1 MSNIIEIW
9 HRNQI
14 EQKIE
19 KKNREK
25 KYSKPNKLINFYI
38 GSLEYC
44 TAKSIQQNN
53 VKLNIAAHTHAHT
66 QYAR

>member
-19 KKNREK
+19 KKKREK
-25 KYSKPNKLINFYI
+25 KNIRNQIN
-38 GSLEYC
+38 
-44 TAKSIQQNN
+44 
-53 VKLNIAAHTHAHT
+53 
-66 QYAR
+66 

>member
-19 KKNREK
+19 KKKRGK
-25 KYSKPNKLINFYI
+25 KTFETK
-38 GSLEYC
+38 
-44 TAKSIQQNN
+44 
-53 VKLNIAAHTHAHT
+53 
-66 QYAR
+66 

>member
-19 KKNREK
+19 KKKREK
-25 KYSKPNKLINFYI
+25 KTFETK
-38 GSLEYC
+38 
-44 TAKSIQQNN
+44 
-53 VKLNIAAHTHAHT
+53 
-66 QYAR
+66 